1 VARRLPR
8 EAKALG
14 EVGLMFFPAL
24 PAYLWLWPAV
34 AGTAFWFPVQVLIY
48 LYVLAGTM
56 LIGLRRWSATQ
67 LGLNRLGLGLSL
79 AFGAALLA
87 GRTLVILGTD
97 LPKPAGL
104 PPADQIVRDL
114 LFYFLAVGLVEEL
127 LFRGLIYRA
136 LEDWRGVRW
145 AVWGSAVL
153 FGFYHLGGSGPV
165 GAAGAFMIGAYL
177 GGIRHRAG
185 GIAGLVLIHGASDLG
200 ALWLAPP
207 LGIMALER
215 IHILHPGLVALGYGL
230 IGAGALALWRPHLRR
245 RPSTRS
251 AAAP

>member
-1 VARRLPR
+1 MARRLPR

-14 EVGLMFFPAL
+14 EVGLMFSPAL

-34 AGTAFWFPVQVLIY
+34 AGSAFWFPVQVLVY
-48 LYVLAGTM
+48 LYFLAGTM

-79 AFGAALLA
+79 ALGAALLA
-87 GRTLVILGTD
+87 GRILVILGTD
-97 LPKPAGL
+97 LPRANGL
-104 PPADQIVRDL
+104 PPAGQMVRDL
-114 LFYFLAVGLVEEL
+114 LFYFVAVGFVEEL

-153 FGFYHLGGSGPV
+153 FGLYHLGGSGPA
-165 GAAGAFMIGAYL
+165 GAAGGLVIGAYL

-185 GIAGLVLIHGASDLG
+185 GIAGLVLIHGAGDL
-200 ALWLAPP
+200 ASLWLAPA
-207 LGIMALER
+207 LGTMALESIR
-215 IHILHPGLVALGYGL
+215 ILHPGLIALGYGL
-230 IGAGALALWRPHLRR
+230 IAAGALALWRPRLRR
-245 RPSTRS
+245 GPPS
-251 AAAP
+251 